1 MARSSTHE
9 WFRFLDV
16 TTEDEAAEE
25 LMRWSAAL
33 KVVYDD
39 LARQCRGLGD
49 APGGDL
55 YEVLNVAR
63 STLSEGIDILDDAV
77 RRFRAGEHRVA

>member
-1 MARSSTHE
+1 MVGGTQGRVRRPGSPVP
-9 WFRFLDV
+9 R
-16 TTEDEAAEE
+16 
-25 LMRWSAAL
+25 
-33 KVVYDD
+33 
-39 LARQCRGLGD
+39 LGD